1 VASRS
6 PQRRLLRE
14 TRATRPYLILACLL
28 GVAAAALIVAQAAL
42 LAYVIDR
49 AAMHGASVSSLQPQL
64 IALAAV
70 LVARA
75 GVSGGFELSGRLGA
89 TRVMSELRGRLA
101 RQLLRVCPD
110 GRPAELR
117 TGDLAAAAVQGV
129 DALESWFAGYLPQ
142 LVLAAVV
149 PPAVLVW
156 VLAIDPLPGAILAL
170 TVPILIVFMVLIG
183 RGARAQTR
191 RRQQALALLSAH
203 FLDVVRG
210 LPTLIAHRREHA
222 QAATLAQVGERY
234 RRETIATL
242 RVAFMSALVLELC
255 AMIGTALVA
264 ATIGVQLVNG
274 VLSLQVGLTVLLLAP
289 ELYGPLRGVG
299 QQFHAGSEG
308 IAAAERIFEVLDRPP
323 ALRAPAR
330 AGAVAAPD
338 PAPVADPTL
347 AAPALD
353 PVTVAS
359 DSVPRPHNQPLP
371 DLAHTPNPAQEPIRL
386 EGVAYEYPHRPGPA
400 LDELDLELAP
410 GEITALVGPSG
421 AGKST
426 VARLLLRLAD
436 PTSGT
441 VRCGGV
447 DLCELDLARWREQVA
462 WVPQRAQLFTGTVA
476 DNIRLGA
483 PHASD
488 AQVAR
493 AAELA
498 GASVLIET
506 LPGGMDTLLG
516 EAGRRLSA
524 GQARRIALARA
535 FLREDARLL
544 VLDEPTAHLDE
555 RSARDMANVLS
566 RLARGRTT
574 LLIVHHPALAARAH
588 RVLHIAAGRIVPAD
602 GSPAPAYAEEVAA

>member
-1 VASRS
+1 MSSRS

-14 TRATRPYLILACLL
+14 TRATRPHLILACLL
-28 GVAAAALIVAQAAL
+28 GVAAAVLIVAQAAL

-49 AAMHGASVSSLQPQL
+49 AATHGASVSSLQPQL

-101 RQLLRVCPD
+101 RQLLLVCPD

-149 PPAVLVW
+149 PPAVLGW

-183 RGARAQTR
+183 RGARTQTR
-191 RRQQALALLSAH
+191 RRRQALALLSAH

-234 RRETIATL
+234 RSETIATL

-274 VLSLQVGLTVLLLAP
+274 ALSLQVGLTVLLLAP

-308 IAAAERIFEVLDRPP
+308 IAAAERIFEVLDRRP
-323 ALRAPAR
+323 ALSTPATTRCHLRVRSGRSPLPYPTPPVSRSGWRASPTSTPTGRARRWTRRSGADTGRDHRAGGIERRGQEHARAAAAAASRPDRRNGPLRRGGPAPA
-330 AGAVAAPD
+330 
-338 PAPVADPTL
+338 
-347 AAPALD
+347 
-353 PVTVAS
+353 
-359 DSVPRPHNQPLP
+359 H
-371 DLAHTPNPAQEPIRL
+371 
-386 EGVAYEYPHRPGPA
+386 
-400 LDELDLELAP
+400 
-410 GEITALVGPSG
+410 
-421 AGKST
+421 
-426 VARLLLRLAD
+426 
-436 PTSGT
+436 
-441 VRCGGV
+441 
-447 DLCELDLARWREQVA
+447 LARWREQVA
-462 WVPQRAQLFTGTVA
+462 RAPQHAQLFTGTVA
-476 DNIRLGA
+476 DNIRRGA
-483 PHASD
+483 PHAND

-493 AAELA
+493 ATELA
-498 GASVLIET
+498 GASALIET

-524 GQARRIALARA
+524 GQTRRIALARA

-544 VLDEPTAHLDE
+544 VLDEPTADLDE
-555 RSARDMANVLS
+555 RSARDMADAVA
-566 RLARGRTT
+566 RLAQG
-574 LLIVHHPALAARAH
+574 
-588 RVLHIAAGRIVPAD
+588 
-602 GSPAPAYAEEVAA
+602 